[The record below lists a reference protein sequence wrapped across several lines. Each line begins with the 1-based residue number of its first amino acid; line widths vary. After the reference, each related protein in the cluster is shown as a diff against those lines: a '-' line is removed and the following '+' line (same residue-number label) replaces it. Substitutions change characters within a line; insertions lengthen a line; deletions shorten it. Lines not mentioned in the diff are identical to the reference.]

1 METGKVKFSDLKESD
16 RIKEIKGRFGG
27 AESFLE
33 KVNPDVQIHFSDF
46 DKVVSESDY
55 YPSINDLCI
64 TYGKNF
70 AAKWLV
76 PHINNLTLFTGA
88 KNITEQQHEELAKI
102 IAKEFEWLPIN
113 AVLNFFYCVKSCK
126 FPRIDENISPMAITS
141 YMRQFFY
148 RYNAL
153 YWFANSVFLIVGNQ
167 PKAKVYARIFGTKIK
182 AEKALKER
190 DERTGERLYPN
201 CHIIERTIE

>member
-153 YWFANSVFLIVGNQ
+153 HWFANSVFLIVGNQ
-167 PKAKVYARIFGTKIK
+167 PETKVYARIFGTKIK